1 MEICPTFIFKINSNC
16 EKEIILLMIPNEEK
30 EGKHYLAVRKLSALW
45 NIIKS
50 KHDVNFYQLSCLH
63 TFRTENKI
71 ESQEKVCKNKYFCR
85 IVMPS
90 QKVNIIQFN
99 QYTKSDKMSCIIY
112 ADIESLIKKIDKYAN
127 NLEESLPKIGDHAP
141 CGYPFLTIW
150 AFDTI
155 ANKHSLYCE
164 EN

>member
-1 MEICPTFIFKINSNC
+1 M
-16 EKEIILLMIPNEEK
+16 
-30 EGKHYLAVRKLSALW
+30 
-45 NIIKS
+45 
-50 KHDVNFYQLSCLH
+50 SCLH
-63 TFRTENKI
+63 TFRTENKL

-164 EN
+164 ENWMKKFCSSLREHATNIINFERKKIWPLLKSQNHISMQEHIFEKVC